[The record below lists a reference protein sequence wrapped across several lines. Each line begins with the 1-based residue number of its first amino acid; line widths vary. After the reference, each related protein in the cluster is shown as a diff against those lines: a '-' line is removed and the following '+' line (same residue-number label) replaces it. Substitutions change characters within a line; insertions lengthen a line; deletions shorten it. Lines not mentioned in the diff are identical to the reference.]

1 MTVGAPERVVRLDL
15 EYDGTAFLGWQRQ
28 AAGRT
33 VQAVLEATLSHV
45 LDAPTAVVGAGR
57 TDAGVHATGAVASFR
72 TGSALSAEV
81 LARALDARLPE
92 DVGVLGARDAPG
104 FHALRDA
111 RWKWYRY
118 TILRSRTRRV
128 FARAT
133 SWRVGAPLDVE
144 AMRRA
149 GEALVGRRDFACFQG
164 AGSPRKSTVRT
175 LAGLAIVPGPD
186 DARDLL
192 HVDLVADGFLYGMAR
207 AIVGTLVEVG
217 RGRRAPG
224 TVPGL
229 LSSGDRREAGGAA
242 PAQGLTL
249 RHVGYP
255 SDAVPPFVDPAL
267 AADLQSGKEARP
279 CESRSPAA
287 TSASPRP

>member
-1 MTVGAPERVVRLDL
+1 MTAGAPERVVRLDL

-33 VQAVLEATLSHV
+33 VQAVLEETLARIV
-45 LDAPTAVVGAGR
+45 GAPTAVVGAGR
-57 TDAGVHATGAVASFR
+57 TDAGVHAEGAVASFR
-72 TGSALSAEV
+72 TGSALPAEV
-81 LARALDARLPE
+81 LGRALDACLPE
-92 DVGVLGARDAPG
+92 DVGVLAARDAPG

-149 GEALVGRRDFACFQG
+149 GAALVGRRDFACFEG

-175 LAGLAIVPGPD
+175 LAGLRIVPAAGD
-186 DARDLL
+186 TGDLL

-217 RGRRAPG
+217 RGRRAPE
-224 TVPGL
+224 TVAVL
-229 LSSGDRREAGGAA
+229 LSRGDRREAGGAA
-242 PAQGLTL
+242 PAQGLAL
-249 RHVGYP
+249 RRVGYR
-255 SDAVPPFVDPAL
+255 SDDAPTFVDPAL
-267 AADLQSGKEARP
+267 AADLQSGKEAPP